1 MNSVMPT
8 SAASVTPQ
16 QQAAPRD
23 SKSGPQ
29 AGAGQAGGVSI
40 RQVSGQVAA
49 ARSENA
55 PSVQE
60 SAQVTRESVEAAAE
74 KIRAFATSMNR
85 DLNIQFD
92 STSRKAVIRIT
103 DPQSNELVRQIPA
116 PEAVELARTIDYLSS
131 LMVSQKA

>member
-16 QQAAPRD
+16 QQVAPRGNNP
-23 SKSGPQ
+23 GPQ
-29 AGAGQAGGVSI
+29 ASAGQAGGVSI

>member
-1 MNSVMPT
+1 MNNVAPMSI
-8 SAASVTPQ
+8 AGRATPQ
-16 QQAAPRD
+16 PVANRPRESVPQQG
-23 SKSGPQ
+23 S
-29 AGAGQAGGVSI
+29 GQAGGVSM
-40 RQVSGQVAA
+40 RQISGQVAA

-60 SAQVTRESVEAAAE
+60 SASVTRESVVAAAE

-92 STSRKAVIRIT
+92 ADMGKAVIRIT
-103 DPQSNELVRQIPA
+103 DPQSNEVVRQIPA